1 MYLFHPFCLS
11 FVSSYSIFFLFFC
24 CYLGWDHITVNIGD
38 GNEVCFLIPLFYVVL
53 SKFNIWRYIF
63 NSFPLNAMKDK
74 RWCWIGIECAVDSV
88 ECYHRKTNWMRMIG
102 QLSEYESACRSLL
115 GKWHC
120 FFFAFLLK
128 ILFYFCMGITR
139 KRETR
144 GRVRVKSIDRELP
157 NCVREKTRFYYTQSS
172 WGKKYWISIA
182 THRYF
187 ECNFPL
193 LFREGMKY
201 RSESSF
207 VYNRIIEKGRWRNG

>member
-1 MYLFHPFCLS
+1 MMLNRLRMCRWQCWMLPSKNKL
-11 FVSSYSIFFLFFC
+11 
-24 CYLGWDHITVNIGD
+24 
-38 GNEVCFLIPLFYVVL
+38 NENDRTTQWI
-53 SKFNIWRYIF
+53 
-63 NSFPLNAMKDK
+63 
-74 RWCWIGIECAVDSV
+74 WIGLPIIV
-88 ECYHRKTNWMRMIG
+88 
-102 QLSEYESACRSLL
+102 
-115 GKWHC
+115 GKMTL

-144 GRVRVKSIDRELP
+144 GRVRVKSIDKELP